1 MGEAAD
7 KNPFMR
13 GMRLGIPI
21 AVGYFS
27 AAAAFG
33 ILARSQGLSALET
46 IVFSVSNFAGA
57 SQFMAVRMIGA
68 QAQAAEIFIAVFM
81 VNFRYFL
88 MGTSISRKLE
98 PLGPAKRILAA
109 FVDTDENFAVAS
121 LEPGVLPFRLFAGS
135 GLVAYSGWIGGTA
148 VGAISGSF
156 LPSGVQAAL
165 SGTLY
170 AFFAALLAPELKKG
184 GEIVAAAA
192 SAAAVNVFLASCLKL
207 PMGWAMVISIASGA
221 GCGLAYALAFGK
233 GGAE

>member
-1 MGEAAD
+1 MD
-7 KNPFMR
+7 RSSTKNPLFR

-33 ILARSQGLSALET
+33 ILARSQGLSALEA

-98 PLGPAKRILAA
+98 HLGPAQRVLAA

-121 LEPGVLPFRLFAGS
+121 LEPGVLPFRLFLGS

-148 VGAISGSF
+148 VGAIAGSF
-156 LPSGVQAAL
+156 LPSGVQSAL
-165 SGTLY
+165 AGTLY

-184 GEIVAAAA
+184 GEIVVAAA
-192 SAAAVNVFLASCLKL
+192 SAAAANVGLAYFLKL
-207 PMGWAMVISIASGA
+207 PMGWAMVISIAFGA
-221 GCGLAYALAFGK
+221 ACGLAYGMVFGK